1 MSRFVNKFINKFN
14 NGLIY
19 KVIKYAHELDYFVIG
34 LNIYMIK
41 DYLNSVRNF
50 NQYRFVKTV

>member
-1 MSRFVNKFINKFN
+1 MSRFVNKFN